1 MKCYTCEVE
10 LIWGGD
16 HTYEEYGMEEE
27 GIVTNLTCP
36 NEECAVETVIVY
48 TRY

>member
-27 GIVTNLTCP
+27 
-36 NEECAVETVIVY
+36 ECAVETVIVY